1 MKIRTFFASA
11 LLICA
16 QLISAQF
23 LFVSVEAHAS
33 SDREAVAAC
42 LSNWGKHPFG
52 KDLAEVKFRTI
63 SPGVKILGIG
73 GSNLNDSAVTSSPEL
88 VLVKPSVNVLSKS
101 TFKLLNPQG
110 WYCLKGTTAVLG
122 SAHFEIHCKAN
133 MASVDDNKTGVLG
146 AADSDGVAVLGS
158 IRVKKIDC
166 K

>member
-73 GSNLNDSAVTSSPEL
+73 GSNLNVFE
-88 VLVKPSVNVLSKS
+88 KKE
-101 TFKLLNPQG
+101 NPH
-110 WYCLKGTTAVLG
+110 
-122 SAHFEIHCKAN
+122 S
-133 MASVDDNKTGVLG
+133 NKKQTKQN
-146 AADSDGVAVLGS
+146 
-158 IRVKKIDC
+158 IF
-166 K
+166 